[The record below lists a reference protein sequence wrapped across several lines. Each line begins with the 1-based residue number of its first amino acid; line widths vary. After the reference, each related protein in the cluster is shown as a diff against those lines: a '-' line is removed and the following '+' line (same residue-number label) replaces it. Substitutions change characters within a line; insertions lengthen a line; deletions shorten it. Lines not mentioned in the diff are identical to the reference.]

1 MLLMGSAEF
10 VVEPKTKTVFLEDLP
25 PDEAAKTGMTLPA
38 GLINLGNTCY
48 MNSTL
53 QVSESPRASASA
65 SPFEEDRA
73 TGLKLTF
80 IFHSICGGGPLF
92 ASLRSDPPQCLR
104 ACPSFRQGLK
114 AFNAVPTDANSSFVN
129 ALKRTME
136 GVDSSVEAIPPVQVS
151 EAKRSEASE
160 PRGRRVEP
168 LLN

>member
-92 ASLRSDPPQCLR
+92 ASLRSDPPAVLARLPVVPPGIEGFQCG
-104 ACPSFRQGLK
+104 S
-114 AFNAVPTDANSSFVN
+114 D
-129 ALKRTME
+129 
-136 GVDSSVEAIPPVQVS
+136 
-151 EAKRSEASE
+151 
-160 PRGRRVEP
+160 
-168 LLN
+168 